1 MNANDFI
8 ITIIEKVNATVPFNN
23 NVDSAYA
30 IVTAIARE
38 VENGVKLPVK
48 CTVKFQGENIT
59 VITRGNINAPNTIIV
74 TVELPDTPPT
84 SAFAKR
90 PEANENATDN
100 LRLKL
105 EELRNNM
112 ILDEERFHLEGEKV
126 AGTYAYE
133 QSLLLDKIIREM

>member
-23 NVDSAYA
+23 NVDSAHA
-30 IVTAIARE
+30 IATAFARE
-38 VENGVKLPVK
+38 VENGVKLPEN
-48 CTVKFQGENIT
+48 CTVKFQGENVT
-59 VITRGNINAPNTIIV
+59 VITRSNLITPNTILV

-84 SAFAKR
+84 TAFAKR

-105 EELRNNM
+105 EELRNDM

-126 AGTYAYE
+126 AGTYAHE